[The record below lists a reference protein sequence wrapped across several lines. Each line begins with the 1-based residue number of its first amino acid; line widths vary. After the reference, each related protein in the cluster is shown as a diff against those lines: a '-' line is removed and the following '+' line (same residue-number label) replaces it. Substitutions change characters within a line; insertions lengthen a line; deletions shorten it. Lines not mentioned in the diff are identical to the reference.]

1 VTREPLIAAIFIL
14 APFVLDFDSDA
25 ARTLSIV
32 LGVIVLLV
40 GLTTRWRL
48 AIAKLIPLRMHFMG
62 DVLLGVVAIA
72 APFVLGFSDETE
84 ALILFPV
91 MGLGELAAAFGT
103 AWDPGED
110 VAGSG
115 RSTAYN
121 G

>member
-1 VTREPLIAAIFIL
+1 
-14 APFVLDFDSDA
+14 
-25 ARTLSIV
+25 
-32 LGVIVLLV
+32 
-40 GLTTRWRL
+40 
-48 AIAKLIPLRMHFMG
+48 MG